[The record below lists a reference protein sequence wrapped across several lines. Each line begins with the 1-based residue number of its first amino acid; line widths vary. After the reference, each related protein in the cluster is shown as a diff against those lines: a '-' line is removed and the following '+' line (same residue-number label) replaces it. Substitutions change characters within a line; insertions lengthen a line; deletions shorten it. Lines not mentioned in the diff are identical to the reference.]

1 MKNVKFSKS
10 YNQIIKIKKNFYI
23 NNIENLKNALKI
35 NRKYLLQPKR
45 IKCKNCSA
53 KN

>member
-45 IKCKNCSA
+45 INVRIVVQKN
-53 KN
+53 